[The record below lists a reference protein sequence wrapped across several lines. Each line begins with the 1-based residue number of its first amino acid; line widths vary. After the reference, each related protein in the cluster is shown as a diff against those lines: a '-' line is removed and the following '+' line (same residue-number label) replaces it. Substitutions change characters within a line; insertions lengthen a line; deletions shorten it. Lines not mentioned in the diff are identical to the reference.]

1 MITELAEMMVER
13 IEAYKSANKNL
24 PGRIL
29 VYRDGVS
36 EVLELSSFTKVA
48 YQSYI
53 VGSIF
58 DSRPRRNARDEV
70 GFQEIRHTSEALHPQ
85 THYRDL
91 WATTSYSI
99 LPY

>member
-1 MITELAEMMVER
+1 MITELAPMMVER
-13 IEAYKSANKNL
+13 LEAFTRANKSL

-58 DSRPRRNARDEV
+58 DSRPRRNARDQG
-70 GFQEIRHTSEALHPQ
+70 GFQEI
-85 THYRDL
+85 
-91 WATTSYSI
+91 
-99 LPY
+99 